1 MSIKLILICVL
12 VYMTFGCFIDDTL
25 YKYAQKT
32 NKPYNVPAWF
42 IILCW
47 PAPLSIGIA
56 KTLREIRRER
66 DESDC

>member
-1 MSIKLILICVL
+1 MSIKFILICVL
-12 VYMTFGCFIDDTL
+12 VYMTIGSFIDDTL

-47 PAPLSIGIA
+47 PVPVSNGIV
-56 KTLREIRRER
+56 KTFREIRRER